1 VARTVVRFDDFNFLQ
16 ETSMHIRIQKLLN
29 LLLGL
34 LIASSSIAQEKFP
47 EGPIKIIVPF
57 AAGGGVD
64 SAARLLARQLQTDLG
79 SPVIVDNRPGASGTI
94 GGKAVQSAPADGL
107 TLLFSAATQVLTRE
121 AMAKPPYDPLN
132 DFSFVARTASAPLLM
147 VISPNLPQTQ
157 LKEVMQAARTE
168 PDKWF
173 AGLPALGAPSHL
185 ATLMLAREG
194 QLNLSTV
201 VYRGTAPALTDV
213 AGGTTQI
220 LIDSIISL
228 QSLAKAGKVK
238 PIVVTSAK
246 RSALMPDIPTA
257 SESGFPNFVAESWYG
272 VWAPKDLPAK
282 RQQMLHK
289 AINDATR
296 QLVKSGA
303 YAPLGI
309 DPVIESIDD
318 FRKYS
323 RQYVSEGA
331 ALLKSSGY
339 KPE

>member
-1 VARTVVRFDDFNFLQ
+1 
-16 ETSMHIRIQKLLN
+16 MHIRIPKPLG

-34 LIASSSIAQEKFP
+34 LMTGAALAQGKFP
-47 EGPIKIIVPF
+47 DGPIKIIVPF

-64 SAARLLARQLQTDLG
+64 NAARLLARQLQTDL
-79 SPVIVDNRPGASGTI
+79 SVPVIVDNRPGANGTI
-94 GGKAVQSAPADGL
+94 GGKAVQTAAPDGT

-121 AMAKPPYDPLN
+121 AMAKPPYDPLT
-132 DFSFVARTASAPLLM
+132 DFSFVARTATAPLLM
-147 VISPNLPQTQ
+147 VISPDLPQNQ
-157 LKEVMQAARTE
+157 LKEVMQAARQN
-168 PDKWF
+168 PDKWN

-194 QLNLSTV
+194 QLNLATA

-220 LIDSIISL
+220 LVDSIISL
-228 QSLAKAGKVK
+228 QGLAKSGKVK

-246 RSALMPDIPTA
+246 RSALMPQVPTA
-257 SESGFPNFVAESWYG
+257 VESGFPGFVAESWYG
-272 VWAPKDLPAK
+272 VWAPKGLPEN
-282 RQQMLHK
+282 RLQQLHK

-296 QLVKSGA
+296 QLVQSGA

-309 DPVIESIDD
+309 EPVIESIDD

-323 RQYVSEGA
+323 QRYVSDSA